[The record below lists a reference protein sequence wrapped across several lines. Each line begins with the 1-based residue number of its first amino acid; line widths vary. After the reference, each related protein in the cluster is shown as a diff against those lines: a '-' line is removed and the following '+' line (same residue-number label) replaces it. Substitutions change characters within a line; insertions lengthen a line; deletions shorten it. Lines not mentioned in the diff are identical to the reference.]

1 MPTRDEEATG
11 LPDDRP
17 EELSSVISDLGI
29 TPEHMARG
37 GETTAALLGMSSVQA
52 EMAME
57 TVFRA
62 QPDDPVVRAMV
73 DRTVLIYC
81 RAYCR
86 AFGVSPAE
94 FLAFAFPSDPA
105 L

>member
-1 MPTRDEEATG
+1 MPTRDGESTG
-11 LPDDRP
+11 FPDDLP
-17 EELSSVISDLGI
+17 EEVRSVISDLGI
-29 TPEHMARG
+29 TPEHVARG
-37 GETTAALLGMSSVQA
+37 GETTAALMGMSSVQA

-57 TVFRA
+57 TVFRS

-86 AFGVSPAE
+86 AFGVSPE
-94 FLAFAFPSDPA
+94 DFLAFVFPARTA